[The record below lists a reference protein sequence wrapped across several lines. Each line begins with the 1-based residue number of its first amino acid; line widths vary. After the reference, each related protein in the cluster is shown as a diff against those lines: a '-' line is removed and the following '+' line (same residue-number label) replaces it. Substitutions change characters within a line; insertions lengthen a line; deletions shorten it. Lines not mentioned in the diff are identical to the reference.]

1 MPTSTRTFTDIDNAF
16 SALPVSG
23 DIATKTDEAAIKQAL
38 RNLIL
43 TRPYERPFHPEIG
56 SPVTAL
62 LFENYTPLTK
72 QLIEQTITNTINN
85 FEPRVRLLGVVVEG
99 HPDENGVDVS
109 IYFTILNTVQPIRL
123 DISLKRTR

>member
-1 MPTSTRTFTDIDNAF
+1 MPTATRTFIDIDNAF

-85 FEPRVRLLGVVVEG
+85 FEPRARLLGVVVEG